1 MKKILIIGAGTAGI
15 TAAAELRALHPENEL
30 EIQILSNELKMDYSR
45 IRLPEIVE
53 GLSQREDIIIHNE
66 EWFESKKIKIESPVE
81 ALKIDREKK
90 VVIAVKSGGEAQYS
104 YDALILATGASAF
117 TPGMPSPDNPNSEV
131 LFALRTLD
139 DSERLRKRV
148 TKYNNSAAVMGG
160 GLLGLEAAR
169 ALKKSGVKKVH
180 VLETAPRLL
189 PRQMDTKA
197 SGMLEKYLESEG
209 LTIHTGVNIDTNAF
223 GTTPPSDVLEPLCK
237 DSVETVIYSM
247 GVRSNKKIAEDAGI
261 NCGKAVIIDD
271 TTATSDPFIFA
282 AGDCAEFEGISW
294 CIVPSAIEQGK
305 KAGQFAAKKLF
316 PQDNTPE
323 PYRQTIPR
331 TTLKIGRK
339 EAVSAGKAIL
349 SQEEENSGKW
359 KIYYSE
365 KYSTEDL
372 YLRLVINSSDNTI
385 AGALV
390 YGNEGLSRTWLSL
403 LQKSQGKPCPG
414 EWL

>member
-15 TAAAELRALHPENEL
+15 TAAAELRTLHPENEL
-30 EIQILSNELKMDYSR
+30 EIRVLSNELKKDYSR

-53 GLSQREDIIIHNE
+53 GISQREDIVIHPE
-66 EWFESKKIKIESPVE
+66 EWFESKKIIIESPVE
-81 ALKIDREKK
+81 ATKLDRENKT
-90 VVIAVKSGGEAQYS
+90 VTAVKSGAEAQYS

-117 TPGMPSPDNPNSEV
+117 TPGMPSPDNPNGEV

-139 DSERLRKRV
+139 DSEKLRNRII
-148 TKYNNSAAVMGG
+148 KYNNSAAVMGG

-169 ALKKSGVKKVH
+169 ALKKSGVKRVH
-180 VLETAPRLL
+180 VLETVPRLL

-223 GTTPPSDVLEPLCK
+223 STTPPSDVLKPLCK

-247 GVRSNKKIAEDAGI
+247 GVRSNKKIAEEAGI
-261 NCGKAVIIDD
+261 SCGKAIIIDD

-294 CIVPSAIEQGK
+294 CIVPAAIEQGK

-316 PQDNTPE
+316 PEDNPPE
-323 PYRQTIPR
+323 PYLQTIPR
-331 TTLKIGRK
+331 TTLKVGKK

-349 SQEEENSGKW
+349 SPDEENSGKW

-403 LQKSQGKPCPG
+403 LQKSQGKPCPQ